1 MIEKGKPYT
10 PKQLKEIFGEDYFEK
25 KSKLSIISTKQKI
38 KHFEEFDEFTKEVYK
53 KIYDEV
59 IRCNRSHPH
68 AKVYATGSRV
78 SGMWKTP
85 EESEE
90 IAKNLG
96 IKPKYSDYDY
106 WTDAPV
112 KPSKNR
118 LDDLT
123 GVETDFIKGGMLIQI
138 LPKKDD

>member
-1 MIEKGKPYT
+1 MIKIGKPYT
-10 PKQLKEIFGEDYFEK
+10 PKQLKEMFGEDYFEK
-25 KSKLSIISTKQKI
+25 KIKASAISPKPKI
-38 KHFEEFDEFTKEVYK
+38 KHYEEFDEFTKEVYK

-59 IRCNRSHPH
+59 IRCNRSYPQ

-85 EESEE
+85 EESEKM
-90 IAKNLG
+90 AQDLS

-112 KPSKNR
+112 KPMKNR
-118 LDDLT
+118 LDDVT
-123 GVETDFIKGGMLIQI
+123 GVKTDFVKGGILVQI
-138 LPKKDD
+138 IPKKII